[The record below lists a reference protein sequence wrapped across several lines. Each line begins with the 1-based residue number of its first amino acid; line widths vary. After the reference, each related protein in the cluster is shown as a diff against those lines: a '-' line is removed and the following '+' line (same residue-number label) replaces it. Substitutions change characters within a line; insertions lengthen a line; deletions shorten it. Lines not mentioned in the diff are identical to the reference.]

1 MAVTAPISIIA
12 PDAGADEARRRGL
25 RQMRTVAVSLLVLAA
40 VVYAATL
47 GRDGA
52 WGFVNAGAE
61 ASMVGAIADWF
72 AVTALFKHPLGIPI
86 PHTALIPKRKDE
98 LGKGLQEFVG
108 ENFMQEDII
117 RDRVGAA
124 TISARVGDWLGDPAN
139 ARRVVDEFSDVVGIA
154 LDKVRDEHIADL
166 VTEAFVPRFRDEPIA
181 PILGSLISEAVRD
194 DLHHGVVDLALEE
207 MHRWLVHNGDTFTE
221 VLSERAPWWA
231 PPRLNEAVTQRLH
244 LEAIRWVAD
253 IRDTPDH
260 HAREAFDSMLTQLG
274 QDLLTNP
281 QTQER
286 AERFKERLLDH
297 PQVVTTA
304 ISLWKAM
311 RSALLTS
318 IREREGAVRVRL
330 LVELNAFAERL
341 RTDASL
347 RDKLDKTAA
356 DVAVFA
362 IARYGAELTTVITH
376 TIERWD
382 GKEAARRI
390 ELHVGRD
397 LQFIRINGTIVGGLV
412 GVLIHTISLLV
423 H

>member
-1 MAVTAPISIIA
+1 MIT
-12 PDAGADEARRRGL
+12 PDPGADEERRRGL

-40 VVYAATL
+40 IVYAATL
-47 GRDGA
+47 GRNGA

-72 AVTALFKHPLGIPI
+72 AVAALFKHPLGIPI

-98 LGKGLQEFVG
+98 LGKGLEEFVG
-108 ENFMQEDII
+108 ENFLQEDII
-117 RDRVGAA
+117 RERVVAA
-124 TISARVGDWLGDPAN
+124 SISARVGDWLSDPAN
-139 ARRVVDEFSDVVGIA
+139 ARRVVDEASEVAVIA
-154 LDKVRDEHIADL
+154 LGKVRDEHIADL
-166 VTEAFVPRFRDEPIA
+166 VTEAFVPRFREEPIA
-181 PILGSLISEAVRD
+181 PLLGSLLTEVVRD

-207 MHRWLVHNGDTFTE
+207 MHRWLVHNGDTFIE
-221 VLSERAPWWA
+221 VLTERAPWWA

-244 LEAIRWVAD
+244 LEAIRWIAD
-253 IRDTPDH
+253 IRDNPDH
-260 HAREAFDSMLTQLG
+260 HAREALDSMLHQLG

-281 QTQER
+281 ATQER

-318 IREREGAVRVRL
+318 IRDRDGAVRRRL
-330 LVELNAFAERL
+330 LVELKAFADRIRADAEL
-341 RTDASL
+341 RRT
-347 RDKLDKTAA
+347 LDKVAA
-356 DVAVFA
+356 DVAVFTVS
-362 IARYGAELTTVITH
+362 RYGAELTAVITH

-412 GVLIHTISLLV
+412 GVLIHAISLVV

>member
-1 MAVTAPISIIA
+1 MAIPAPISIIT
-12 PDAGADEARRRGL
+12 PDPAADEARRRGL

-40 VVYAATL
+40 IVYVATL

-98 LGKGLQEFVG
+98 LGKGLEEFVG
-108 ENFMQEDII
+108 ENFLQEDII
-117 RDRVGAA
+117 RDRTAA
-124 TISARVGDWLGDPAN
+124 ALISARVGDWLSDPAN
-139 ARRVVDEFSDVVGIA
+139 ARRVVDEVSDVAAIA
-154 LDKVRDEHIADL
+154 LGKVRDEHIADL
-166 VTEAFVPRFRDEPIA
+166 VTDAFVPRFREEPIA
-181 PILGSLISEAVRD
+181 PILGSLITEAVRD

-207 MHRWLVHNGDTFTE
+207 LHRWLVHNGETFTE

-244 LEAIRWVAD
+244 LEAIRWIAD
-253 IRDTPDH
+253 IRDTPGH
-260 HAREAFDSMLTQLG
+260 HARGAIDSMLAQLG
-274 QDLLTNP
+274 QDLLTDP
-281 QTQER
+281 RTMER

-297 PQVVTTA
+297 PQVVSTA

-311 RSALLTS
+311 RAALLS
-318 IREREGAVRVRL
+318 SVRDPQGAVRERML
-330 LVELNAFAERL
+330 LELSAFAERL
-341 RTDASL
+341 RTDAEL
-347 RDKLDKTAA
+347 REKLDRTAA
-356 DVAVFA
+356 DIAVFA
-362 IARYGAELTTVITH
+362 VSRYGAELTAVITH

-412 GVLIHTISLLV
+412 GVLIHAISLLV